1 MIIARLHDLD
11 SSVDAHER
19 RAEGRRGR
27 KRRTRH
33 DCLGRDDGV
42 VNTLPPKGLTSRRG
56 YGWAHQ
62 KLRERVKRTVLAG
75 EARCWRCGKLI
86 APQENCDLGHDDH
99 N

>member
-33 DCLGRDDGV
+33 NCLGRDDGV
-42 VNTLPPKGLTSRRG
+42 VKHVVT
-56 YGWAHQ
+56 
-62 KLRERVKRTVLAG
+62 
-75 EARCWRCGKLI
+75 
-86 APQENCDLGHDDH
+86 
-99 N
+99 